1 MLTAGAAR
9 LGAGAAGGSLKAA
22 AALTGRIGA
31 AHATGGARGIAR
43 TTLSAPAARALSSAA
58 APVRDAYRSGAAQGY
73 RDGAP
78 PADGGPPA
86 TLSAA
91 GGATPGKPPAWAQR
105 LARRQHT
112 TQAVMV
118 TAQAVREGDRPAA
131 GAAPELKD
139 KS

>member
-1 MLTAGAAR
+1 MAHRQPMA
-9 LGAGAAGGSLKAA
+9 LGSGG
-22 AALTGRIGA
+22 RP
-31 AHATGGARGIAR
+31 RR
-43 TTLSAPAARALSSAA
+43 SAPLAA
-58 APVRDAYRSGAAQGY
+58 
-73 RDGAP
+73 
-78 PADGGPPA
+78 
-86 TLSAA
+86 
-91 GGATPGKPPAWAQR
+91 PGKPPAWAQR